1 MRFLTILLV
10 FPFCISGQFFDAK
23 SKVVYGFNFGTY
35 IANNNSAVIY
45 DGYKYANTSISNI
58 IFNNNSSMSSPNK
71 YLNDEF
77 GIDNWEIR
85 DGDIPIEMKHR
96 PGVEFGLH
104 VGIQNEN
111 IKYYL
116 DYNFVN
122 YKAIGLFRIDQKSS
136 GSNSVNPESIEVG
149 VTGEE
154 SRNFINLG
162 FITNVVDEK
171 EYHLGIPLFF
181 QINQSKFKSN
191 FISLNNQKYNIPVF
205 SNSLSNTQNTSP
217 SGMGIGGGS
226 GIVFTIK
233 VINDINLSLGY
244 HLQYSKIKMRFQNKE
259 DFNEWGVQHSIFAR
273 LIWTKSEIETN

>member
-45 DGYKYANTSISNI
+45 DGYFSSYNNVKEFILSPPINS
-58 IFNNNSSMSSPNK
+58 NNSPRE
-71 YLNDEF
+71 YIETQFND
-77 GIDNWEIR
+77 WEIR
-85 DGDIPIEMKHR
+85 NSPLEMKYR

-104 VGIQNEN
+104 IGIQNEN

-116 DYNFVN
+116 DYNFAN

-154 SRNFINLG
+154 SRNFINFG

-191 FISLNNQKYNIPVF
+191 FISINNQKYNIPLF

-226 GIVFTIK
+226 GLVLTLK

-259 DFNEWGVQHSIFAR
+259 DFNEWGIQHSIFAR

>member
-1 MRFLTILLV
+1 MRFLTVLLIV
-10 FPFCISGQFFDAK
+10 PFYISGQFFDAK

-45 DGYKYANTSISNI
+45 DGYFSSYNNVKEFILSPPINS
-58 IFNNNSSMSSPNK
+58 NNSPRE
-71 YLNDEF
+71 YIETQFND
-77 GIDNWEIR
+77 WEIR
-85 DGDIPIEMKHR
+85 NSPLEMKYR

-104 VGIQNEN
+104 IGIQNEN

-116 DYNFVN
+116 DYNFAN
-122 YKAIGLFRIDQKSS
+122 YKAIGLLIVDEINP
-136 GSNSVNPESIEVG
+136 SNPSVNPENIEIG

-154 SRNFINLG
+154 SRNFINFG
-162 FITNVVDEK
+162 FITNILDEK
-171 EYHLGIPLFF
+171 EYHLGLPFFF

-191 FISLNNQKYNIPVF
+191 FISVNNQKYNIPVF
-205 SNSLSNTQNTSP
+205 SNSLNNTQNTSP

-226 GIVFTIK
+226 GIVLTLK

>member
-10 FPFCISGQFFDAK
+10 FPFCISGQFFDTK

-45 DGYKYANTSISNI
+45 DGYFSSYDNI
-58 IFNNNSSMSSPNK
+58 KEFILSPPLNSNNSPRE
-71 YLNDEF
+71 YIETQFND
-77 GIDNWEIR
+77 WEIR
-85 DGDIPIEMKHR
+85 NSPLEMKYR

-104 VGIQNEN
+104 LGIQNEN

-116 DYNFVN
+116 DYNFAN
-122 YKAIGLFRIDQKSS
+122 YKAIGLLIIDEINP
-136 GSNSVNPESIEVG
+136 SNSSVNPENIEVG

-171 EYHLGIPLFF
+171 EYHLGLPLFF

-191 FISLNNQKYNIPVF
+191 FISLSNQKYNIPVF

-226 GIVFTIK
+226 GLVLTLK